1 MEIIYLI
8 VGCALG
14 GVLVYFMLQNK
25 RKEQLENS
33 LTNHPLLLEM
43 KTANER
49 LRQELEQSRQ
59 TILQQASELSANKEK
74 NNGMQ
79 ERLTQHQSDLVELK
93 RQFQEEFQNLANR
106 IFDEKS
112 SKFNEQNKQQL
123 DSVLHPFKDKLREFE
138 TKVERVYAEE
148 NKDRIEL
155 KTEIKMLAELNG
167 KLSTEANN
175 LATALRGNKQ
185 QGNWGEMILE
195 KILER
200 SGLVKGQEYDTQVQT
215 ENQEGEKI
223 KPDVVV
229 NLPDNKHIIV
239 DAKVSL
245 TAYNLMISS
254 ELEEDR
260 MMHLKMHSD
269 SVRSHIKLLSD
280 KHYSTSKHLT
290 TPDFVLLFMPIEAA
304 FSTAMQ
310 HDNELYNFAWDRK
323 VVLVSPTTLLA
334 TLRTVSS
341 IWTQE
346 KRTRNAE
353 TIAEEAG
360 KLYDKFV
367 GFVEDLVEIG
377 KRMDNAKKS
386 YEEAMTKLTT
396 GTGNLV
402 RRAEHMKTLG
412 AKTTKQ
418 LTPKVIDRAH
428 E

>member
-1 MEIIYLI
+1 M
-8 VGCALG
+8 
-14 GVLVYFMLQNK
+14 LVYFMLQNK
-25 RKEQLENS
+25 RKEQLEKS
-33 LTNHPLLLEM
+33 LTDHPLLLEL

-49 LRQELEQSRQ
+49 LRQELDQSRQ

-79 ERLTQHQSDLVELK
+79 ERLAQHQSDLVELK

-167 KLSTEANN
+167 KLSSEANN

-200 SGLVKGQEYDTQVQT
+200 SGLVKGQEYDTQVHT

-245 TAYNLMISS
+245 TAYNSMISS

-310 HDNELYNFAWDRK
+310 HDNELYNYAWDRK

>member
-1 MEIIYLI
+1 MEIIYLV
-8 VGCALG
+8 VGCLLG
-14 GVLVYFMLQNK
+14 GLLVYFMLQNK
-25 RKEQLENS
+25 RKEQLEKS
-33 LTNHPLLLEM
+33 LADHPLLLEL

-49 LRQELEQSRQ
+49 LRQDLDQSRQ
-59 TILQQASELSANKEK
+59 TILQQASELSAGKEK
-74 NNGMQ
+74 NNGLI
-79 ERLTQHQSDLVELK
+79 ERLAQHQSDLVELK
-93 RQFQEEFQNLANR
+93 RQFQDEFQNLANR

-155 KTEIKMLAELNG
+155 KTEIKMLADLNG
-167 KLSTEANN
+167 RLSSEANN
-175 LATALRGNKQ
+175 LASALRGNKQ

-200 SGLVKGQEYDTQVQT
+200 SGLVKGQEYDTQVHT

-229 NLPDNKHIIV
+229 NLPDNKHIII

-254 ELEEDR
+254 EHEEGR
-260 MMHLKMHSD
+260 LAHLKQHSD
-269 SVRSHIKLLSD
+269 SIRSHIKILSE
-280 KHYSTSKHLT
+280 KHYHTSKHLT

-310 HDNELYNFAWDRK
+310 HDNELYNYAWDRK

-367 GFVEDLVEIG
+367 GFVEDLIEIG

-386 YEEAMTKLTT
+386 YEDAMNKLTT

-402 RRAEHMKTLG
+402 RRAENMKALG
-412 AKTTKQ
+412 AKTTKNI
-418 LTPKVIDRAH
+418 TPKIIDGSH

>member
-1 MEIIYLI
+1 
-8 VGCALG
+8 
-14 GVLVYFMLQNK
+14 MLQNK
-25 RKEQLENS
+25 RKEQLEKS
-33 LTNHPLLLEM
+33 LTDHPLLLELN
-43 KTANER
+43 TANER
-49 LRQELEQSRQ
+49 LRQELDQSRQ

-79 ERLTQHQSDLVELK
+79 ERLAQHQSDLVELK

-167 KLSTEANN
+167 KLSSEANN

-200 SGLVKGQEYDTQVQT
+200 SGLVKGQEYDTQVHT

-280 KHYSTSKHLT
+280 KHYPTSKHLT

-310 HDNELYNFAWDRK
+310 HDNELYNYAWDRK